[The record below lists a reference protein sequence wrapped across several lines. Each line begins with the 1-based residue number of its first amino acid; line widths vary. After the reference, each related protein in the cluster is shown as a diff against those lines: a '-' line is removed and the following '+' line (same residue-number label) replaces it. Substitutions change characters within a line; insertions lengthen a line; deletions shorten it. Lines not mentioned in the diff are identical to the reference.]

1 MNSKAMSLIKLVG
14 NEGSRNKKKKILYV
28 IYSNIAQYIR
38 PYNIGYNL
46 NNDKCYKNKAG
57 IRRKDK

>member
-1 MNSKAMSLIKLVG
+1 MKAQ
-14 NEGSRNKKKKILYV
+14 ETRKKKKLYV